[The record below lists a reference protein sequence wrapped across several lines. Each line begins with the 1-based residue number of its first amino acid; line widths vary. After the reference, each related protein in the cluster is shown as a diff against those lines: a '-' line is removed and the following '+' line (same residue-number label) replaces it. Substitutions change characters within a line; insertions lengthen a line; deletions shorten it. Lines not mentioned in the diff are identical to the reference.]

1 MTATIAAKTL
11 RDQRRGLI
19 GWAIGMT
26 GLVLMY
32 SSFFPSIQANAAKLN
47 DYMKSLPEAV
57 RNLVGQSGGLATSTG
72 YLRGEIFG
80 TLGPLLLLILAIGA
94 GSRAVAGEEEAHT
107 LDLLLANPVNRRDI
121 VLEKAGAMVLAVAA
135 VGAVLW
141 LAIVVVGPLFGI
153 HVSFANLAATCL
165 SAVLLAIAFGSLSL
179 LVGCITGRRSLANAV
194 SATIAV
200 VMFLLNILAPSVT
213 SLEPAKLASFFY
225 YYLAHD
231 PLRTGVWVP
240 GVLVLLGASAL
251 AVAAA
256 AVVFERRD
264 LAA

>member
-1 MTATIAAKTL
+1 VTATIAAKTL

-32 SSFFPSIQANAAKLN
+32 STFFPSIQANAAKLN
-47 DYMKSLPEAV
+47 GYVRSLPEAI
-57 RNLVGQSGGLATSTG
+57 RNLVGESGGLASSTG
-72 YLRGEIFG
+72 YLRSEIFA
-80 TLGPLLLLILAIGA
+80 TMGPLLLLILAIGA
-94 GSRAVAGEEEAHT
+94 GSRAIAGEEEAHT
-107 LDLLLANPVNRRDI
+107 LDLLLANPVRRRDI
-121 VLEKAGAMVLAVAA
+121 VVEKAAAMALAVVS

-141 LAIVVVGPLFGI
+141 FAIVVFGPLFGI
-153 HVSFANLAATCL
+153 HVALANVAAACL

-194 SATIAV
+194 AATIAV

-231 PLRTGVWVP
+231 PLRTGVSVP
-240 GVLVLLGASAL
+240 HALVLLGASAV
-251 AVAAA
+251 AIAAA
-256 AVVFERRD
+256 AAVFERRD